1 LALSADKNA
10 KALPPPKNPHNHN
23 NHTHTLTHDIEHE
36 KQPQFK
42 AVKPVGDRV
51 LVKVDEE
58 ETRTVGGVL
67 LPSAAQSKPTAGK
80 VVAMGDADTLS
91 LGDRVVYSKYAG
103 TEVEVGGKGHVL
115 LKEEDVIGVLT
126 GTGDDAD
133 SVAALKPLGDRV
145 LIRQAAAED
154 KTSGGVLLTAEAS
167 EKPTFGTVVAV
178 GPGRKAEEG
187 ADGKEA
193 PPPTAPAVDVGAT
206 VMYSKYAGTEFDE
219 DDAKYI
225 VVRESDVL
233 AALS

>member
-1 LALSADKNA
+1 M
-10 KALPPPKNPHNHN
+10 
-23 NHTHTLTHDIEHE
+23 
-36 KQPQFK
+36 
-42 AVKPVGDRV
+42 

-67 LPSAAQSKPTAGK
+67 LPSAAQSKPTAGAI
-80 VVAMGDADTLS
+80 VAKGDADAVS

-115 LKEEDVIGVLT
+115 LKEEDVIGVLA
-126 GTGDDAD
+126 GGSDDI
-133 SVAALKPLGDRV
+133 STLKPLGDRV

-154 KTSGGVLLTAEAS
+154 KTSGGVLLTAEAA

-178 GPGRKAEEG
+178 GPGRKPEPAAEG
-187 ADGKEA
+187 EA
-193 PPPTAPAVDVGAT
+193 AAQAVAVAVAVGAT

-219 DDAKYI
+219 EDAKYI

-233 AALS
+233 ASLA